1 MKRENITF
9 DNEDLLFLKALKLK
23 GKITTRAASTIE
35 VIFQKIDPNY
45 TLCKSCMPSISG
57 ETNRLI
63 SMAEGFIGM
72 DLKVYDSEVGS
83 SYTEESLKSMKAVDI
98 LKLVKESTGLDID
111 LPKNKKK
118 EIVEQAFKM
127 LNK

>member
-1 MKRENITF
+1 
-9 DNEDLLFLKALKLK
+9 
-23 GKITTRAASTIE
+23 
-35 VIFQKIDPNY
+35 
-45 TLCKSCMPSISG
+45 MPSISG